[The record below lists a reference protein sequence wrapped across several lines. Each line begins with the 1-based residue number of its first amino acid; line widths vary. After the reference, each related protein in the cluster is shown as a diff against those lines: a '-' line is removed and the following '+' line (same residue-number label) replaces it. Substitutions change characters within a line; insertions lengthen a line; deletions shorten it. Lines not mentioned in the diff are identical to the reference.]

1 MIEGLNK
8 NLKNTIVRKEN
19 KKLKIGIINE
29 GWITEVFLIL
39 QILKKNNRCNVKG
52 VFQVYKE
59 EKMIIKEL
67 IESKNKLIDLNYP
80 GFVSLI
86 KNETKSNE
94 IGSGRI
100 NWNKVNEIEI
110 RLVKD
115 LKENKDLGSKEEYMS
130 MLVREIL
137 ELEIS

>member
-1 MIEGLNK
+1 MIEELNK

-39 QILKKNNRCNVKG
+39 QILKKNDRCNVKG

-115 LKENKDLGSKEEYMS
+115 LKENKDLGSKEEYMN

>member
-52 VFQVYKE
+52 VFQVYNKALNATE
-59 EKMIIKEL
+59 VSQSY
-67 IESKNKLIDLNYP
+67 ESYKANYLNIVTSGSVFLADATNVTSYP
-80 GFVSLI
+80 GSGTSWYDISGNSNTGSLI
-86 KNETKSNE
+86 NGTVYNASSSYTLDGVDDN
-94 IGSGRI
+94 
-100 NWNKVNEIEI
+100 IEF
-110 RLVKD
+110 
-115 LKENKDLGSKEEYMS
+115 N
-130 MLVREIL
+130 
-137 ELEIS
+137 